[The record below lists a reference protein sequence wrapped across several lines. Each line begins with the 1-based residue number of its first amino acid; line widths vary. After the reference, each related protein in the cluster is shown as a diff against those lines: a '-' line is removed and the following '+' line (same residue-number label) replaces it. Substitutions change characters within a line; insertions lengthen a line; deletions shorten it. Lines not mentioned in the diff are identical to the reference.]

1 MEQRTRFKII
11 VYTILLIIS
20 LLLLVIWIWYVS
32 GWSRDFQRVGNLKQI
47 QLAMSTYY
55 SQYGTY
61 QLADCQIGMTVADC
75 FAKQSIFKKLFKI
88 TDPLSSDYY
97 NYLIGSLNNNF
108 YEINFALEQGVGG
121 LTAGRYILTKEGVR
135 Y

>member
-11 VYTILLIIS
+11 VYTILLIIA
-20 LLLLVIWIWYVS
+20 LLLLSIWIWYAS
-32 GWSRDFQRVGNLKQI
+32 GWSRDFQRVGDLKQI
-47 QLAMSTYY
+47 QLAMSIYY

-61 QLADCQIGMTVADC
+61 YLKDCSIGMKVADC
-75 FAKQSIFKKLFKI
+75 FTKQPILKFFKI
-88 TDPLSSDYY
+88 TDPLSLGYY
-97 NYLIGSLNNNF
+97 NYLIGSINDNF

-135 Y
+135 H